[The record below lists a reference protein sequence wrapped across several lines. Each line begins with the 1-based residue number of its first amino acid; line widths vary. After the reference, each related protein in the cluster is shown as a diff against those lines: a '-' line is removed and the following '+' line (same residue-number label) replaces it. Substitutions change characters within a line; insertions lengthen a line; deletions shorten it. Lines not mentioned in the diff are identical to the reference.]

1 MTHRERASI
10 IIRVMIT
17 MIMMIVLFNVLNYID
32 RHEEKR
38 GVVVNIDNN
47 ECVTVID
54 GRGEEW
60 QFFGDGFKVG
70 ESVIIVMDT
79 QGTPEEYDDTI
90 IDTRTY

>member
-1 MTHRERASI
+1 MTRRERANV

-17 MIMMIVLFNVLNYID
+17 MIMMIGLFNVLNYID

-38 GVVVNIDNN
+38 GVVVNIDDND
-47 ECVTVID
+47 CVTVID

-90 IDTRTY
+90 INTKTY

>member
-1 MTHRERASI
+1 MTRRERANV

-17 MIMMIVLFNVLNYID
+17 MIMMIGLFNVLNYID

-38 GVVVNIDNN
+38 GVVVNIDDND
-47 ECVTVID
+47 CVTVID

-70 ESVIIVMDT
+70 ESIIIVMDT

-90 IDTRTY
+90 INTRTY

>member
-1 MTHRERASI
+1 MTHREKAGI

-38 GVVVNIDNN
+38 GVVVNIDDND
-47 ECVTVID
+47 CVTVID

-70 ESVIIVMDT
+70 ESIIIVMDT

>member
-1 MTHRERASI
+1 MTRRERANV

-17 MIMMIVLFNVLNYID
+17 MIMMIGLFNVLNYID

-38 GVVVNIDNN
+38 GVVVNIDDND
-47 ECVTVID
+47 CVTVID

-60 QFFGDGFKVG
+60 QFFGDDFKVG
-70 ESVIIVMDT
+70 ESIIIVMDT

-90 IDTRTY
+90 INTKTY

>member
-1 MTHRERASI
+1 MTRRERASV
-10 IIRVMIT
+10 IIRVIIT

-38 GVVVNIDNN
+38 GGVVNIDDN

-90 IDTRTY
+90 INTKTY

>member
-1 MTHRERASI
+1 MTHREKAGI

-38 GVVVNIDNN
+38 GVVVNIDDN

>member
-1 MTHRERASI
+1 MTRRERANI

-17 MIMMIVLFNVLNYID
+17 MIMMIGLFNVLNYID

-38 GVVVNIDNN
+38 GVVVNIDDND
-47 ECVTVID
+47 CVTVID

-90 IDTRTY
+90 INTKTY

>member
-1 MTHRERASI
+1 MTRKERANV

-17 MIMMIVLFNVLNYID
+17 MIMMIGLFNVLNYID

-38 GVVVNIDNN
+38 GIVVNIDDND
-47 ECVTVID
+47 CVTVID

-90 IDTRTY
+90 INTKTY

>member
-1 MTHRERASI
+1 MTSRERASV
-10 IIRVMIT
+10 IIRVIIT
-17 MIMMIVLFNVLNYID
+17 MIMMIGLFNVLNYID

-38 GVVVNIDNN
+38 GVVVNIDDN

-70 ESVIIVMDT
+70 ESVIITMDT
-79 QGTPEEYDDTI
+79 QGTPEEHDDTI
-90 IDTRTY
+90 INTRTY

>member
-1 MTHRERASI
+1 MTRRERASI

-17 MIMMIVLFNVLNYID
+17 MIIMIGLFNVLNYIN

-38 GVVVNIDNN
+38 GVVVNIDDND
-47 ECVTVID
+47 CITVID

>member
-1 MTHRERASI
+1 MTRRERANV

-38 GVVVNIDNN
+38 GVVVNIDDN

-70 ESVIIVMDT
+70 ESVIITMDT

>member
-1 MTHRERASI
+1 MTNRERASV
-10 IIRVMIT
+10 IIRVTIT

-38 GVVVNIDNN
+38 GVVVNIDDN

-54 GRGEEW
+54 ERGEEW

-70 ESVIIVMDT
+70 ESIIIVMDT

>member
-10 IIRVMIT
+10 MIRVIVT
-17 MIMMIVLFNVLNYID
+17 MIMMISLFNVLNYID

-38 GVVVNIDNN
+38 GVVVNIDDND
-47 ECVTVID
+47 CVTVID

-70 ESVIIVMDT
+70 ESIIITMDT

-90 IDTRTY
+90 INTRTY